1 MVGIKKNFKFKKGN
15 DSMKKYGEFNTMD
28 ELIAYNMPLMRADRE
43 LRKQRKKAMG
53 IERVDFEE
61 EMDEEKKKNVEE
73 LLALLY
79 AMEHMSKEEVANLRR
94 QCEEDLKEAK
104 EAEKKR
110 ELEGNL

>member
-1 MVGIKKNFKFKKGN
+1 
-15 DSMKKYGEFNTMD
+15 MKKYGNFNTMD

-53 IERVDFEE
+53 IEDVDFEE
-61 EMDEEKKKNVEE
+61 EQDEEKKKNVEE

-79 AMEHMSKEEVANLRR
+79 AMEHMSKEEVAALRQ
-94 QCEEDLKEAK
+94 QCEEDLKESK

-110 ELEGNL
+110 KLEGNL